1 MERMKY
7 VDDKTSVPATSHFA
21 ALVFDSIFIEGD
33 ERSRTCPGHGY
44 PEHYERIVKYI
55 TFTDRADMEKW
66 VNQQETS
73 RYSRPDN
80 YKIVEVRPLTVK
92 LKATVE

>member
-1 MERMKY
+1 MKY
-7 VDDKTSVPATSHFA
+7 VENKNSFPAASHFA

-33 ERSRTCPGHGY
+33 ERSKTCPGHGY
-44 PEHYERIVKYI
+44 PEHYESVVKYI

-66 VNQQETS
+66 VNQQELQQYG
-73 RYSRPDN
+73 RRDN
-80 YKIVEVRPLTVK
+80 YKIIEVRPLTVK